1 MGLVGDVVGKL
12 ELSRDWGSGVVNAMN
27 ESRFDDVNK
36 ISIDNYIFT
45 NI

>member
-27 ESRFDDVNK
+27 ESRFEGLVK
-36 ISIDNYIFT
+36 IV
-45 NI
+45 

>member
-1 MGLVGDVVGKL
+1 MGFLGGWAGRL

-36 ISIDNYIFT
+36 IRIDKYIYT
-45 NI
+45 NL